1 MAMGSESA
9 SQIGRSAAA
18 ASTDYGT
25 SSEQSTVGKQSLASQ
40 QSVEAANPLVE
51 RVKARAGTEL
61 LDGGG
66 FGYVVTPEGAFRI
79 ISAPPTNV
87 KSIGVVITMTGPYA
101 SAWYT
106 LVDILD
112 HTGDAQCVEPPQ
124 TTAPD
129 QSIGQPEPARPTAP
143 KQEAPKQEA
152 PKQEAPKEDAPAP
165 SAPVDTSGGD
175 LYWIVTTNCK
185 VKTEKGANAKP
196 EQLIPQHT
204 HVRVL
209 EKKQFSS
216 FTNARIASIDGTE
229 IGWASFQHMMPLRR
243 PGRPSTAAGQMAAVL
258 SAARAVAGTKP
269 HGRCYANVKK
279 HILDGGG
286 YGDILDIQT
295 DERFVGH
302 LASAVN
308 FHDAVQQHGAAALGL
323 ETVGGLPMQAAPGTI
338 LVLRGTKKN
347 HISRE
352 HGDISVIDNV
362 SGGVVHCYNDGHMK
376 LLAAEKEWSGEGK
389 MADSMIAMYRPIDR
403 Q

>member
-9 SQIGRSAAA
+9 SQIGRSSAA

-25 SSEQSTVGKQSLASQ
+25 SSEQSTIGKQSLAGQ

-79 ISAPPTNV
+79 IAAPPTNV

-112 HTGDAQCVEPPQ
+112 RTGDGQCVEPPQ
-124 TTAPD
+124 TSAPD
-129 QSIGQPEPARPTAP
+129 QSIGQPEPAKPTAP
-143 KQEAPKQEA
+143 KQETPKQ
-152 PKQEAPKEDAPAP
+152 DANDPAP
-165 SAPVDTSGGD
+165 APVDTSGGD
-175 LYWIVTTNCK
+175 LYWIVTANCK

-196 EQLIPQHT
+196 EQLIPQYT

-216 FTNARIASIDGTE
+216 FTNAKIALVDGTE
-229 IGWASFQHMMPLRR
+229 IGWASFQHMLPLRR
-243 PGRPSTAAGQMAAVL
+243 PARPSTAAAQMAAVL
-258 SAARAVAGTKP
+258 GAARAVAGTKP

-279 HILDGGG
+279 HILNGGG

-295 DERFVGH
+295 DERFMGH
-302 LASAVN
+302 LASAVM

-323 ETVGGLPMQAAPGTI
+323 EMLGGLPMQAAPGTI
-338 LVLRGTKKN
+338 LILRGTGKN
-347 HISRE
+347 HISEE

-362 SGGVVHCYNDGHMK
+362 SGGVVHCLNDGHMK
-376 LLAAEKEWSGEGK
+376 LLAKESDWSGEGK
-389 MADSMIAMYRPIDR
+389 MTGSVVAMYRPIDR